1 VRVLIT
7 PEWYPDAARPYFGVF
22 CREQA
27 RAAAR
32 AHDVVVLTWTYD
44 RALRAPFRIE
54 QETADGFRTFR
65 VRFRGSR
72 VPKSPGAFKH
82 AGVATV
88 LFRLRGEGWQPDVI
102 HAHEYVAGSV
112 ALLLGRLMRCPTVV
126 SEHYGGFARRIVP
139 EEERARARRVFERAS
154 VVCPVSRDLERHLRA
169 IAPGARFETVPNVVD
184 DDVFRQRSHIVV
196 DEEPLRLVTV
206 GNLIEVKGHRYL
218 LEAMRR
224 LRLKRKVELDVI
236 GDGDLRAELGEL
248 AGALGLNGDVR
259 FLGQRPKREV
269 AERVGAAD
277 LFVLPSLGE
286 NMPCALLEAL
296 ACGVPSVATN
306 VGGVPEVLDESRG
319 VMVAAGSAD
328 ALASGIE
335 ALVARLDRYDRA
347 RIAAGAQSEY
357 GYGAIAR
364 RWTNIYARAGEAR
377 WS

>member
-7 PEWYPDAARPYFGVF
+7 PEWYPDAVRPYFGVF

-27 RAAAR
+27 RVAAR
-32 AHDVVVLTWTYD
+32 FHDVVVLTWTYD

-82 AGVATV
+82 AGIATV

-112 ALLLGRLMRCPTVV
+112 ALVLGRLMRCPTVV

-139 EEERARARRVFERAS
+139 EDERARAGRVFERAS

-184 DDVFRQRSHIVV
+184 DDVFRQRSHVVV

-224 LRLKRKVELDVI
+224 LRLKRKVTLDVI
-236 GDGDLRAELGEL
+236 GDGDLRAELGAL
-248 AGALGLNGDVR
+248 AEALGLNGDVR
-259 FLGQRPKREV
+259 FLGQRPKREI

-296 ACGVPSVATN
+296 TCGVPAVATR
-306 VGGVPEVLDESRG
+306 VGGVPEVLTESTG
-319 VMVAAGSAD
+319 IMVEPGSVD
-328 ALASGIE
+328 ALSAGLEKI
-335 ALVARLDRYDRA
+335 AAQLDRYDRTATAESA
-347 RIAAGAQSEY
+347 RSLY
-357 GYGAIAR
+357 GNDAIGR
-364 RWTNIYARAGEAR
+364 RWTSVYELAVGGLGP
-377 WS
+377 